1 MVSQK
6 NHFVIQRSEL
16 PVSPEV
22 AWNHAVKESTRWRTL
37 PPFWFATIHK
47 MELPVQTG
55 SQIEYEISEGK
66 LKGLWHADIKQ
77 LRPGYLIC
85 EHAAH
90 PQFSEWIHWKQ
101 FLPANTKNECIVEDR
116 VEYKLKNGSFS
127 NQVDQAIREALL
139 YQQKVIH
146 DDLELF
152 NRLPAEPKRI
162 LLAGGSGLVGTS
174 LKRFLESTGHEVSIL
189 SRSSSS
195 GNRIWNPDN
204 GELPLEHLENQDII
218 INLTGET
225 VAQRWTKKSKQ
236 RIWESRV
243 KTTELLVEKI
253 QQLEKQPEAF
263 IQFSGTGY
271 YGYYNYENLDESS
284 ARGTGFLAELCQEWE
299 NATDPLK
306 DTACKCI
313 ILRLGAV
320 ITPEGGALAKV
331 LPIFKTGLGGPIGSG
346 KQGMPWISINDLLH
360 VVYHSIFKLKEDS
373 VLNVCSPDHVNNR
386 IYSKFIGKAIG
397 KPSLFP
403 VPPFMLSLLYNDM
416 AKEILIGGAHVMPK
430 ALEASGFHFK
440 DEYISNA
447 LRSLLGTTSRNK

>member
-1 MVSQK
+1 MASQK
-6 NHFVIQRSEL
+6 NHFVIQRTEL

-22 AWNHAVKESTRWRTL
+22 AWNHAVKEATRRHSL
-37 PPFWFATIHK
+37 PPFWHASITK
-47 MELPVQTG
+47 MESPLQTG
-55 SQIEYEISEGK
+55 SQIEYEIIDGK
-66 LKGLWHADIKQ
+66 LKGIWQSEIKQ

-85 EHAAH
+85 EHAIH
-90 PQFSEWIHWKQ
+90 PQFADWVHWKQ
-101 FLPANTKNECIVEDR
+101 FLPANTKNQCVLEDR

-127 NQVDQAIREALL
+127 TKVDQAFRESLL
-139 YQQKVIH
+139 YQQKVLL

-152 NRLPAEPKRI
+152 NRITSEPKRI
-162 LLAGGSGLVGTS
+162 LLAGGSGLVGTA
-174 LKRFLESTGHEVSIL
+174 LKHFLESAGHEVSIL
-189 SRSSSS
+189 SRSAQS
-195 GNRIWNPDN
+195 GNLVWNPDN
-204 GELPLEHLENQDII
+204 KELPIEHLKDQDII

-236 RIWESRV
+236 RIWDSRV
-243 KTTELLVEKI
+243 NATKLLVEKI
-253 QQLEKQPEAF
+253 QTLETLPEAF

-306 DTACKCI
+306 DTTCKCI

-360 VVYHSIFKLKEDS
+360 VVYHSLFKLEEDAI
-373 VLNVCSPDHVNNR
+373 LNVCSPDHVNNK
-386 IYSKFIGKAIG
+386 IYSRFIGKAIG
-397 KPSLFP
+397 RPSLFP

-416 AKEILIGGAHVMPK
+416 AREILIGGAHVQPK
-430 ALEASGFHFK
+430 ALESSGFHFK

-447 LRSLLGTTSRNK
+447 LRTLLGTTSQSK